1 MLSPDLAWEMGTM
14 QKRRSKAEW
23 IKICEA
29 FDASG
34 ETAAAFARR
43 RGVHRRTLVWWR
55 SRLRREDALAGPASG
70 FVEVVS
76 EPSVSSP
83 RAVVRIGGVAI
94 EFIDGVPPASW
105 IVKLAARC

>member
-1 MLSPDLAWEMGTM
+1 M

-34 ETAAAFARR
+34 ETPVAFARR
-43 RGVHRRTLVWWR
+43 RGLHRPTLVWWR
-55 SRLRREDALAGPASG
+55 SRLRREDALASPANA

-83 RAVVRIGGVAI
+83 RAVVRIGEVAI
-94 EFIDGVPPASW
+94 EFIDGVPPATW
-105 IVKLAARC
+105 IADLAARC